1 MALKVLLIT
10 LFTVLEI
17 LVFFWIV
24 IWIQKLLKKT
34 HSSLTD
40 VGILLS
46 ALILAILFIGIFI
59 SFILYVI

>member
-1 MALKVLLIT
+1 MALKALLIT
-10 LFTVLEI
+10 LFLVLEI

-34 HSSLTD
+34 KSSLTE
-40 VGILLS
+40 VGILLV
-46 ALILAILFIGIFI
+46 ALILSILFIGIFT